1 MRKPSLKSRSKALDV
16 LAHPLRLKIL
26 ERLRS
31 GPRCVCKIIPYV
43 DARQSNVS
51 HQLALLRKAGV
62 VRCES
67 RGPQVWYEVR
77 DPRIFL
83 IIDLLQ
89 SCVSGRLTK
98 IQGRMLSRLKG
109 RV

>member
-1 MRKPSLKSRSKALDV
+1 MPKQSLRSRSKALDV

-26 ERLRS
+26 ERLRF

-43 DARQSNVS
+43 GARQSNVS
-51 HQLALLRKAGV
+51 HQLALLKKAGV

-89 SCVSGRLTK
+89 SCVSGRLTRGQHVVPARPK
-98 IQGRMLSRLKG
+98 KG
-109 RV
+109 T